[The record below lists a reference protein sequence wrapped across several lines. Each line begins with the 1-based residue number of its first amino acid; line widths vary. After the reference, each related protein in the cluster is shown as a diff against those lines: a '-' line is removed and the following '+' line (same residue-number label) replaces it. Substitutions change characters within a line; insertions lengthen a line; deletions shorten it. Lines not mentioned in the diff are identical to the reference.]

1 MKINVPKAQVR
12 DEAGAAHGKAQPR
25 TGQLAGFREGLHH
38 QQVVVPV
45 NERHAA
51 LAAKVHIGLVHD
63 DHVVGCL
70 LRSQVQVFFHYSK
83 VMLGTNVLSTQ

>member
-1 MKINVPKAQVR
+1 MRCLPGLQGQAVDVVGVQAELDPVQVR

-25 TGQLAGFREGLHH
+25 SCQLAGFREGLHH

-51 LAAKVHIGLVHD
+51 LAAN
-63 DHVVGCL
+63 CL
-70 LRSQVQVFFHYSK
+70 LYTSDAADD
-83 VMLGTNVLSTQ
+83 